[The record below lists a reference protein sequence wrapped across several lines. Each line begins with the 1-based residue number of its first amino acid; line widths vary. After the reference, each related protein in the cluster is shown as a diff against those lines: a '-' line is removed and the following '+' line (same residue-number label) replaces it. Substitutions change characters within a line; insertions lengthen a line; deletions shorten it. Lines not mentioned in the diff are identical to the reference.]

1 MHIETVKYKVI
12 NVGPTE
18 QSGDVISSASPLVVN
33 DAILRNDARLLEID
47 VTDRICY
54 CLLTNEDLGFH
65 CETYNRI
72 GKFSFDMML
81 TNGCGLLGWHTRTVV
96 DLKYRLMPDTI
107 YQCIETVKRWEKDS
121 KATPIT
127 YVIISKDT
135 IKGHKKK
142 DGGIRIKKN
151 IIFYNDKDF
160 FVYAN
165 NVIKNREK
173 LLSEKEKQELKRT
186 KNEYLKQLQ
195 SNRDALIEKAKS
207 AFKRGRVSL
216 FLGAG
221 VSIDAGLPNWSNLLK
236 GVFKSEDLKPYAYVS
251 EINTDAIL
259 DTYGNSNIIAGRYA
273 FNGFKEGDKFAER
286 IKTVLYQTKK
296 SSSELV
302 NAISDVIVA
311 DSEKRINNVITYNFD
326 DLIETR
332 LSELGYKDYNS
343 VYGKN
348 RDTSKYLQIYHV
360 HGMIPEKRS
369 IISTPIL
376 SEKDYHN
383 LYKNNHNWANVV
395 QLYSLNTTTCFFI
408 GLSLTDPNLRR
419 LLDFSFSDEGPS
431 MADIS
436 RCPHFAFLKRK
447 MLRGDRRIR
456 VNQEHWRV
464 QEQMLREFGINVIW
478 YDKHE
483 ELPELIRSIMMQ
495 KEEQNEQK

>member
-12 NVGPTE
+12 NVGKTE
-18 QSGDVISSASPLVVN
+18 QSGDAISNASPSVVN

-54 CLLTNEDLGFH
+54 CLGNHEDMAFH
-65 CETYNRI
+65 CENYNRG
-72 GKFSFDMML
+72 GKFIFDILL
-81 TNGCGLLGWHTRTVV
+81 TRGCGLLGWNTKTALE
-96 DLKYRLMPDTI
+96 LKYRLMPDTI
-107 YQCIETVKRWEKDS
+107 FQCAETVKRWGKDT
-121 KATPIT
+121 KAGPLT

-135 IKGHKKK
+135 IKGRKQK
-142 DGGIRIKKN
+142 DGSIKVRKN

-160 FVYAN
+160 LLHAN

-173 LLSEKEKQELKRT
+173 LLSEKEKKELKRT
-186 KNEYLKQLQ
+186 KNEYLQQLQ
-195 SNRDALIEKAKS
+195 SSRNALIEKAKS
-207 AFKRGRVSL
+207 AFRRGRVSL

-221 VSIDAGLPNWSNLLK
+221 VSIDAGLPNWSDLLK

-251 EINTDAIL
+251 EMNTNAIL

-286 IKTVLYQTKK
+286 IKTVLYKTKK
-296 SSSELV
+296 LSSELV
-302 NAISDVIVA
+302 NAISEVIVA
-311 DSEKRINNVITYNFD
+311 DQEKRINSVITYNFD

-332 LSELGYKDYNS
+332 LSELEYKDYNS

-369 IISTPIL
+369 IVSTPIL

-447 MLRGDRRIR
+447 MLKGDRRIR

-478 YDKHE
+478 YDSHSD
-483 ELPELIRSIMMQ
+483 LPKLIKEIMMLDL
-495 KEEQNEQK
+495 K